1 MLDTVEISCPLF
13 SAFLSLTLESG
24 SEFFTVKFNYCQ
36 RETAPQQCWRRER
49 SEKDNQSSSDV
60 GEGSIGQ
67 RTIVLQ

>member
-1 MLDTVEISCPLF
+1 MLDSVEISCPLF
-13 SAFLSLTLESG
+13 SAFLTLESR